1 MESEQRQG
9 RTAQEAKGKTKTLS
23 RIFFRSKV
31 MSKLL
36 VGVFA
41 FVILFVVGNT
51 IIEKVEAHANHINS
65 VPAPNSELDESPD
78 RVIIWFSEPIEESFS
93 VITVLN
99 SAAERVDLDDS
110 ARDSS
115 EPTAMSVGLPPLE
128 NGTYTVVW
136 KNLSAVDGHKVIGS
150 YVFSV
155 GEPISAGAQ
164 IDSAEQPLLQTVSD
178 PWLRWLIFVAAA
190 IVMGGLIFE
199 IVVSVPVVFGESSRE
214 SWQSAATTASDRW
227 SKLSLIAL
235 GVMIVVM
242 VGQLLQQTAVISGDS
257 AFTPDFE
264 ILRTVAFDSSWGRMW
279 IYRMIAVVAVVALL
293 FLARRTA
300 FETTE
305 RDDEY
310 EQSLVGDSFIAQLSA
325 LFGLVFLGLI
335 SASSHNAASPSEV
348 KTLATATD
356 FIHLVSSMVWLG
368 GVIYLAISVPIL
380 LRNLTSVDLSELL
393 NASVSRFTLIAVM
406 SAGTLVVTGIFSSY
420 MQVTAPAATATPYGW
435 FLVGKI
441 LLIIPLFGL
450 AAANGFRIAKRFG
463 SGGEQTFR
471 KSLLFETGLVVAV
484 FVAVGWLA
492 SLEPARQY
500 AGRMGIGVDGHVSY
514 RDSADATVFDIEIE
528 PAEVGKNDIRVQI
541 ARTNDDPID
550 NAVDVRV
557 RLKFVD
563 DDLGEPFVSLR
574 DKGNGLWELKD
585 AQLNIAGEYQAE
597 VVVQRPDAFDSR
609 TAFRFDAASAS
620 TAADAISPDTDTAN
634 LLFGIQLLLIGGII
648 VLLAARK
655 RILANLFGDGSV
667 QPSMGLPGVAVVV
680 IGLFFILNVHVLRLG
695 LVDDLRNPF
704 PPTAD
709 SVAIGEPI
717 YFAACAACHGDS
729 GLGDG
734 TAGVGL
740 PKEPAD
746 LIVHVP
752 LHSDTILYEFIRDGI
767 SEAGMPGQED
777 SLTEDEMWHLVNY
790 LRAQFDN

>member
-1 MESEQRQG
+1 
-9 RTAQEAKGKTKTLS
+9 
-23 RIFFRSKV
+23 

-214 SWQSAATTASDRW
+214 SWQSAATTASERW

-335 SASSHNAASPSEV
+335 SVSSHNAASPSEV

-777 SLTEDEMWHLVNY
+777 SFTEDEMWHLVNY

>member
-214 SWQSAATTASDRW
+214 SWQSAATTASERW

-335 SASSHNAASPSEV
+335 SVSSHNAASPSEV

-667 QPSMGLPGVAVVV
+667 QPSMGLPGVAVVA

>member
-214 SWQSAATTASDRW
+214 SWQSAATTASERW

-335 SASSHNAASPSEV
+335 SVSSHNAASPSEV

-777 SLTEDEMWHLVNY
+777 SFTEDEMWHLVNY

>member
-1 MESEQRQG
+1 MF
-9 RTAQEAKGKTKTLS
+9 T
-23 RIFFRSKV
+23 F
-31 MSKLL
+31 
-36 VGVFA
+36 VF
-41 FVILFVVGNT
+41 LFAGGNT
-51 IIEKVEAHANHINS
+51 IIEKVDAHANQINS

-164 IDSAEQPLLQTVSD
+164 IDAAEQPLLQTVAD
-178 PWLRWLIFVAAA
+178 PWLRWLIFVVAA

-199 IVVSVPVVFGESSRE
+199 IVVSVPVVFSESSRD
-214 SWQSAATTASDRW
+214 SWQAAATAVSERW

-235 GVMIVVM
+235 GLMVVAM

-257 AFTPDFE
+257 VFTPDFE
-264 ILRTVAFDSSWGRMW
+264 IVRTVAFDSSWGRLW
-279 IYRMIAVVAVVALL
+279 VYRMVAVVAIVALF

-305 RDDEY
+305 QDEEDDR
-310 EQSLVGDSFIAQLSA
+310 SLVGDSFIAQLAA
-325 LFGLVFLGLI
+325 LVGLVFLGLI
-335 SASSHNAASPSEV
+335 SASSHNAASPPEV
-348 KTLATATD
+348 KTLATVTD
-356 FIHLVSSMVWLG
+356 FVHLISSMVWLG

-380 LRNLTSVDLSELL
+380 LTRLTSVDLSELL
-393 NASVSRFTLIAVM
+393 SASVSRFTVIAVM

-420 MQVTAPAATATPYGW
+420 MQVTVPAATATPYGW

-441 LLIIPLFGL
+441 LLIIPLFAL
-450 AAANGFRIAKRFG
+450 AAVNGFRIARKFG
-463 SGGEQTFR
+463 NGGERAFR
-471 KSLLFETGLVVAV
+471 KSLLFETGLVLAV

-500 AGRMGIGVDGHVSY
+500 AGRIGISVDDHASY
-514 RDSADATVFDIEIE
+514 QDSADGTVFDVAIE
-528 PAEVGKNDIRVQI
+528 PAEVGKNDVRVQI
-541 ARTNDDPID
+541 AKPNGDPID

-563 DDLGEPFVSLR
+563 DDLGEPLVSLQ
-574 DKGNGLWELKD
+574 DTGNGLWQLKD

-620 TAADAISPDTDTAN
+620 TAADAIAPDTDAAH

-648 VLLAARK
+648 VLLAVRK
-655 RILANLFGDGSV
+655 RILPVMFGGGNV
-667 QPSMGLPGVAVVV
+667 QPSVGLPGLVVV
-680 IGLFFILNVHVLRLG
+680 AIGLFFILNVQVLRLG

-734 TAGVGL
+734 PAGVGL

-767 SEAGMPGQED
+767 VEAGMPVQEG
-777 SLTEDEMWHLVNY
+777 SLSEEEMWHLVNY

>member
-1 MESEQRQG
+1 
-9 RTAQEAKGKTKTLS
+9 
-23 RIFFRSKV
+23 

>member
-1 MESEQRQG
+1 
-9 RTAQEAKGKTKTLS
+9 
-23 RIFFRSKV
+23 

-335 SASSHNAASPSEV
+335 SVSSHNAASPSEV

>member
-1 MESEQRQG
+1 
-9 RTAQEAKGKTKTLS
+9 
-23 RIFFRSKV
+23 

-214 SWQSAATTASDRW
+214 SWQSAATTASERW

-335 SASSHNAASPSEV
+335 SVSSHNAASPSEV

>member
-1 MESEQRQG
+1 
-9 RTAQEAKGKTKTLS
+9 
-23 RIFFRSKV
+23 

-777 SLTEDEMWHLVNY
+777 SFTEDEMWHLVNY

>member
-1 MESEQRQG
+1 MF
-9 RTAQEAKGKTKTLS
+9 T
-23 RIFFRSKV
+23 F
-31 MSKLL
+31 
-36 VGVFA
+36 VF
-41 FVILFVVGNT
+41 LFAGGNT
-51 IIEKVEAHANHINS
+51 IIEKVDAHANQINS

-115 EPTAMSVGLPPLE
+115 EPTAMSVGLPPLG

-164 IDSAEQPLLQTVSD
+164 IDAAEQPLLQTVAD
-178 PWLRWLIFVAAA
+178 PWLRWLIFVVAA

-199 IVVSVPVVFGESSRE
+199 IVVSVPVVFSESSRD
-214 SWQSAATTASDRW
+214 SWQAAATAVSERW

-235 GVMIVVM
+235 GLMVVAM

-257 AFTPDFE
+257 AFAPDFE
-264 ILRTVAFDSSWGRMW
+264 ILRTVAFDSSWGRLW
-279 IYRMIAVVAVVALL
+279 VYRMVAVVAIVALF

-305 RDDEY
+305 QDEEDDR
-310 EQSLVGDSFIAQLSA
+310 SLVGDSFIAQLAA
-325 LFGLVFLGLI
+325 LVGLVFLGLI
-335 SASSHNAASPSEV
+335 SASSHNAASPPEV
-348 KTLATATD
+348 KTLATVTD
-356 FIHLVSSMVWLG
+356 FVHLISSMVWLG

-380 LRNLTSVDLSELL
+380 LTRLTSVDLSELL
-393 NASVSRFTLIAVM
+393 SASVSRFTVIAVM

-420 MQVTAPAATATPYGW
+420 MQVTVPAATATPYGW

-441 LLIIPLFGL
+441 LLIIPLFAL
-450 AAANGFRIAKRFG
+450 AAVNGFRIARKFG
-463 SGGEQTFR
+463 NGGERAFR
-471 KSLLFETGLVVAV
+471 KSLLFETGLVLAV

-500 AGRMGIGVDGHVSY
+500 AGRIGISVDDHASY
-514 RDSADATVFDIEIE
+514 QDSADGTVFDVAIE
-528 PAEVGKNDIRVQI
+528 PAEVGNNDLRVQI
-541 ARTNDDPID
+541 AKPNGDPID

-563 DDLGEPFVSLR
+563 DDLGEPLVSLQ
-574 DKGNGLWELKD
+574 DTGNGLWQLKD

-620 TAADAISPDTDTAN
+620 TAADAIAPDTDAAH

-648 VLLAARK
+648 VLLAVRK
-655 RILANLFGDGSV
+655 RILPVMFGGGNV
-667 QPSMGLPGVAVVV
+667 QPSVGLPGLVVV
-680 IGLFFILNVHVLRLG
+680 AIGLFFILNVQVLRLG

-734 TAGVGL
+734 PAGVGL

-767 SEAGMPGQED
+767 AEAGMPGQEG
-777 SLTEDEMWHLVNY
+777 SLSEEEMWHLVNY